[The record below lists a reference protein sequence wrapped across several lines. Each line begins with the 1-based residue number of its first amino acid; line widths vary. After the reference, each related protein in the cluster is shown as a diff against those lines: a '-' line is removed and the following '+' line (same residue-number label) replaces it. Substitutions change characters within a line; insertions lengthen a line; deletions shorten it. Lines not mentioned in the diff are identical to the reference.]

1 MGAFPLGGA
10 IKLFRL
16 TGPQSQYSIPGAGSE
31 WPTSLPLGQ
40 LSALY
45 WMETP

>member
-1 MGAFPLGGA
+1 MDAFQLGGA
-10 IKLFRL
+10 IEPSRL
-16 TGPQSQYSIPGAGSE
+16 TGPQSQYSFPRSGSE